1 MGMLRFQAAFPVL
14 LAGAL
19 ALGGC
24 KFVKTEDEQKQA
36 AAGAFNPDKLVADIW
51 DAKVVPYLDERAGAF
66 QEVSALAASD
76 LNAAAEKYGHKE
88 KQGNAPWTFAAKVDG
103 VIVAEETK
111 SRAAYVDVDVD
122 GDQKADVRVSIGPA
136 LRGTAI
142 RDSLKFVNF
151 NEFKNQIEWAQY
163 GKSFNTHVNGLLL
176 EKLPREG
183 LTGKTIKA
191 TGAYP
196 LPAKGQLP
204 QFVPVTI
211 TVGG

>member
-1 MGMLRFQAAFPVL
+1 V

-19 ALGGC
+19 ALSGC

-51 DAKVVPYLDERAGAF
+51 DAKVVPFLQERAGTF
-66 QEVSALAASD
+66 QEVSALATSNLD
-76 LNAAAEKYGHKE
+76 AAAEKYGHKE
-88 KQGNAPWTFAAKVDG
+88 KQGNAPWTFAAKIDG

-111 SRAAYVDVDVD
+111 SRAGYVDVDVD
-122 GDQKADVRVSIGPA
+122 GDRQADVRVAIGPA
-136 LRGTAI
+136 VRGTAI

-191 TGAYP
+191 LGAYP

-204 QFVPVTI
+204 LFVPVTI

>member
-1 MGMLRFQAAFPVL
+1 MPDFKALSAIM

-24 KFVKTEDEQKQA
+24 KFVKTADEQKAA
-36 AAGAFNPDKLVADIW
+36 AAGAFNPDKLVADIF
-51 DAKVVPYLDERAGAF
+51 DSKVVPYIAERAGTL
-66 QEVSALAASD
+66 QEVSALAASNLD
-76 LNAAAEKYGHKE
+76 AAAEKYGHKE
-88 KQGNAPWTFAAKVDG
+88 KQGNAPWTFAARIDG
-103 VIVAEETK
+103 VIVAAETK

-122 GDQKADVRVSIGPA
+122 ADGKADVRVSIGPA
-136 LRGTAI
+136 VRGTAI

-151 NEFKNQIEWAQY
+151 NEFKNQIEWAQF
-163 GKSFNTHVNGLLL
+163 GKSFNTHINKTLL

-183 LTGKTIKA
+183 LTGKKLTA

-211 TVGG
+211 SVGG

>member
-1 MGMLRFQAAFPVL
+1 MPRFKAISAVMLAS
-14 LAGAL
+14 AL

-24 KFVKTEDEQKQA
+24 KFVKTEDEKKA
-36 AAGAFNPDKLVADIW
+36 AEANAFNPDKLVADIW
-51 DAKVVPYLDERAGAF
+51 DSKVLPYLDERAGPFA
-66 QEVSALAASD
+66 EVSALAASNLD
-76 LNAAAEKYGHKE
+76 QAAEKYGHKE
-88 KQGNAPWTFAAKVDG
+88 KQGSAPWTFAAKVDG

-111 SRAAYVDVDVD
+111 SRAAYVDVDVNAD
-122 GDQKADVRVSIGPA
+122 GKADVRVSIGPA
-136 LRGTAI
+136 IRGTAI

-151 NEFKNQIEWAQY
+151 NEFKNQIEWAQF
-163 GKSFNTHVNGLLL
+163 GKSFNTHANKTLL

-183 LTGKTIKA
+183 LTGKKLTA

-211 TVGG
+211 TIGG